1 GRGNPPAILRLEPM
15 SVAPAGRDAQSQQG
29 PQRRPASWITRAGSA
44 ATSGRGV
51 ILSRPMALVLPVVF
65 AFVGRGPRCPPAA
78 APRPERRP
86 PRAQE
91 EKAPTAVP
99 SRLFAKTKIPATS
112 YSPTRSP

>member
-1 GRGNPPAILRLEPM
+1 GRARRT
-15 SVAPAGRDAQSQQG
+15 VAAGAHSGGRHRGSRERGA
-29 PQRRPASWITRAGSA
+29 RPRA
-44 ATSGRGV
+44 SGRGV

-86 PRAQE
+86 PRAHE

-112 YSPTRSP
+112 YSPT